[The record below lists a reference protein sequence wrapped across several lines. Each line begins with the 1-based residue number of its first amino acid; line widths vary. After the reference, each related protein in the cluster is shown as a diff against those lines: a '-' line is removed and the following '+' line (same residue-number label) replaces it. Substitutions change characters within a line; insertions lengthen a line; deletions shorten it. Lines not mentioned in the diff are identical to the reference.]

1 MSARELQYKAK
12 LKLPSPLLL
21 YDSAVLNVCVLLG
34 TVQLEDKFFNLL
46 LYSLQSY
53 LI

>member
-1 MSARELQYKAK
+1 MYV
-12 LKLPSPLLL
+12 L
-21 YDSAVLNVCVLLG
+21 YDSAVLNVGVLFG

-53 LI
+53 